1 MTMNKKTSCRQVLFA
16 TLLLGGTVTLSHA
29 QDEPLVAGIEAAF
42 PPWAYAEGGEYKG
55 IAVDAMR
62 AIAENQGLEVEF
74 RDMPWPSLIPALANE
89 RIDLLVTGLNVTEE
103 RNEVLDFT
111 IPWWEN
117 DDEVLVNADSD
128 LNVVTALCC
137 GATIGAQG
145 GSTQNSWVQANLV
158 ENEDIDVTLRS
169 YEDYVTAIEDMGVGR
184 IDSVVV
190 STDTAEDFINKGR
203 EVRIAGTIT
212 QGQPQALAVSR
223 GDPNGILG
231 TLNRGI
237 MELYESGQWQEIV
250 HSYAPHAT
258 IRQIPATMPDYVRT
272 YQEPIPGLEE
282 E

>member
-1 MTMNKKTSCRQVLFA
+1 MKNKSTFKQLFISSLFA
-16 TLLLGGTVTLSHA
+16 GSCLTVSGA
-29 QDEPLVAGIEAAF
+29 WAEPLVAGIEAAF

-74 RDMPWPSLIPALANE
+74 RDMPWPSLIPALASE

-117 DDEVLVNADSD
+117 DDEVLVNIDSE

-145 GSTQNSWVQANLV
+145 GSTQNGWVQKNLV
-158 ENEDIDVTLRS
+158 ENDDFDVTLRS
-169 YEDYVTAIEDMGVGR
+169 YESYVTAIEDMRVGR
-184 IDSVVV
+184 VDSVIV
-190 STDTAEDFINKGR
+190 STDTAEDFIDKGR

-223 GDPNGILG
+223 GDPNGILA

-250 HSYAPHAT
+250 HSYAPYAT

-272 YQEPIPGLEE
+272 YQTPIAGIDD
-282 E
+282 

>member
-1 MTMNKKTSCRQVLFA
+1 MNRNANTPSRRTLLV
-16 TLLLGGTVTLSHA
+16 TLLLGGSLTFMSQA
-29 QDEPLVAGIEAAF
+29 QADTLVAGIEAAF

-103 RNEVLDFT
+103 RDEVLDFT

-117 DDEVLVNADSD
+117 DDEVLVTADSE

-145 GSTQNSWVQANLV
+145 GSTQNSWVEENLV
-158 ENEDIDVTLRS
+158 ENGDIDVTLRS
-169 YEDYVTAIEDMGVGR
+169 YDDYVTAIEDMQVGR
-184 IDSVVV
+184 IDSVIV
-190 STDTAEDFINKGR
+190 STDTAEEFIAKGR
-203 EVRIAGTIT
+203 DVRIAGTIT

-223 GDPNGILG
+223 GDPNDILA
-231 TLNRGI
+231 TLNQGI
-237 MELYESGQWQEIV
+237 MELYESGQWEEIV
-250 HSYAPHAT
+250 KSYAPHAT
-258 IRQIPATMPDYVRT
+258 IREIPATMPDYVRT
-272 YQEPIPGLEE
+272 YQTPIPGLD
-282 E
+282 

>member
-1 MTMNKKTSCRQVLFA
+1 MTMNKKTSCRQVILA
-16 TLLLGGTVTLSHA
+16 SLLLGGTFTLSHA

-145 GSTQNSWVQANLV
+145 GSTQNSWVEANLV
-158 ENEDIDVTLRS
+158 ANDDIDVTLRS
-169 YEDYVTAIEDMGVGR
+169 YEDYVTAIEDMRVGR
-184 IDSVVV
+184 IDTVIV
-190 STDTAEDFINKGR
+190 STDTAEDFIDKGR

-250 HSYAPHAT
+250 HSYAPYAT

-272 YQEPIPGLEE
+272 YQEPIAGLE
-282 E
+282 

>member
-1 MTMNKKTSCRQVLFA
+1 MNNKPFKQLILSSMMA
-16 TLLLGGTVTLSHA
+16 GTLVTGTNALA
-29 QDEPLVAGIEAAF
+29 DPLVAGIEAAF

-74 RDMPWPSLIPALANE
+74 RDMPWPSLIPALASE

-117 DDEVLVNADSD
+117 DDEVMVNADSE

-145 GSTQNSWVQANLV
+145 GSTQNNWVQTNLV
-158 ENEDIDVTLRS
+158 ENEAIDVTLRS
-169 YEDYVTAIEDMGVGR
+169 YENYVTAMEDMRVGR
-184 IDSVVV
+184 LDSVIV
-190 STDTAEDFINKGR
+190 STDTAEDFIDKGR

-223 GDPNGILG
+223 GDPNEILA

-250 HSYAPHAT
+250 HSYAPYAS

-272 YQEPIPGLEE
+272 YQAPIAGLDD
-282 E
+282 

>member
-1 MTMNKKTSCRQVLFA
+1 MNQSFPLK
-16 TLLLGGTVTLSHA
+16 LLIASLIASGSLSLSAA
-29 QDEPLVAGIEAAF
+29 QAQTLVAGIEAAF

-62 AIAENQGLEVEF
+62 AIAENQGMEVEF

-117 DDEVLVNADSD
+117 DDEVMVNIDSE

-145 GSTQNSWVQANLV
+145 GSTQNSWVEANLV
-158 ENEDIDVTLRS
+158 ENDAIDATLRS
-169 YEDYVTAIEDMGVGR
+169 YENYVTAIEDMRVGR
-184 IDSVVV
+184 IDSVIV
-190 STDTAEDFINKGR
+190 STDTAEDFIDKGR

-223 GDPNGILG
+223 GDPNNILAA
-231 TLNRGI
+231 LNRGI

-250 HSYAPHAT
+250 HSYAPYAT

-272 YQEPIPGLEE
+272 YQAPIAGLDD
-282 E
+282 

>member
-1 MTMNKKTSCRQVLFA
+1 MNNKPFKQ
-16 TLLLGGTVTLSHA
+16 LLLSSVIAGACITGTSALA
-29 QDEPLVAGIEAAF
+29 EPLVAGIEAAF

-74 RDMPWPSLIPALANE
+74 RDMPWPSLIPALASE
-89 RIDLLVTGLNVTEE
+89 RIDLLVTGLNVTEA

-117 DDEVLVNADSD
+117 DDEVMVNADSE

-145 GSTQNSWVQANLV
+145 GSTQNSWVQTNLV
-158 ENEDIDVTLRS
+158 ENEAIDVTLRS
-169 YEDYVTAIEDMGVGR
+169 YENYVIAMEDMRVGR
-184 IDSVVV
+184 IDSVLV

-203 EVRIAGTIT
+203 EARIAGTIT

-223 GDPNGILG
+223 GDPNDILA

-237 MELYESGQWQEIV
+237 MELYESGQWQKIV
-250 HSYAPHAT
+250 HSYAPYAS

-272 YQEPIPGLEE
+272 YQAPIAGLDN
-282 E
+282 

>member
-1 MTMNKKTSCRQVLFA
+1 MNQSFPLK
-16 TLLLGGTVTLSHA
+16 LLIASLIASGSLSLSAA
-29 QDEPLVAGIEAAF
+29 QAQTLVAGIEAAF

-62 AIAENQGLEVEF
+62 AIAENQGMEVEF

-117 DDEVLVNADSD
+117 DDEVMVNIDSE

-145 GSTQNSWVQANLV
+145 GSTQNSWVEANLV
-158 ENEDIDVTLRS
+158 ENDAIDVTLRS
-169 YEDYVTAIEDMGVGR
+169 YENYVTAIEDMRVGR
-184 IDSVVV
+184 IDSVIV
-190 STDTAEDFINKGR
+190 STDTAEDFIDKGR

-223 GDPNGILG
+223 GDPNNILAA
-231 TLNRGI
+231 LNRGI

-250 HSYAPHAT
+250 HSYAPYAT

-272 YQEPIPGLEE
+272 YQAPIAGLDD
-282 E
+282 

>member
-1 MTMNKKTSCRQVLFA
+1 M
-16 TLLLGGTVTLSHA
+16 
-29 QDEPLVAGIEAAF
+29 
-42 PPWAYAEGGEYKG
+42 
-55 IAVDAMR
+55 DAMR

-74 RDMPWPSLIPALANE
+74 RDMPWPSLIPALASE
-89 RIDLLVTGLNVTEE
+89 RIDLLVTGLNVTEA

-117 DDEVLVNADSD
+117 DDEVMVNADSE

-145 GSTQNSWVQANLV
+145 GSTQNSWVQTNLV
-158 ENEDIDVTLRS
+158 ENEAIDVTLRS
-169 YEDYVTAIEDMGVGR
+169 YENYVIAMEDMRVGR
-184 IDSVVV
+184 IDSVLV

-203 EVRIAGTIT
+203 EARIAGTIT

-223 GDPNGILG
+223 GDPNDILA

-237 MELYESGQWQEIV
+237 MELYESGQWQKIV
-250 HSYAPHAT
+250 HSYAPYAS

-272 YQEPIPGLEE
+272 YQAPIAGLDN
-282 E
+282 

>member
-1 MTMNKKTSCRQVLFA
+1 MNMNKNKLCRTLLLSS
-16 TLLLGGTVTLSHA
+16 LLLGGTFTLSHA

-42 PPWAYAEGGEYKG
+42 PPWAYAQGGEYKG

-89 RIDLLVTGLNVTEE
+89 RIDLLVTGLNVTRE

-117 DDEVLVNADSD
+117 DDEVLVNADSE

-145 GSTQNSWVQANLV
+145 GSTQHSWIQANLV

-190 STDTAEDFINKGR
+190 STDTAEDFISKGR
-203 EVRIAGTIT
+203 DVRIAGTIT

-237 MELYESGQWQEIV
+237 MELYESGKWQEIV
-250 HSYAPHAT
+250 HSYAPYAT

-272 YQEPIPGLEE
+272 YQEPIAGLGEE
-282 E
+282 

>member
-1 MTMNKKTSCRQVLFA
+1 MNNNPLKLFLLSSVLA
-16 TLLLGGTVTLSHA
+16 GGSLSLSIA
-29 QDEPLVAGIEAAF
+29 QAQTLVAGIEAAF

-117 DDEVLVNADSD
+117 DDEVLVNIDSE

-145 GSTQNSWVQANLV
+145 GSTQNSWVEANLV
-158 ENEDIDVTLRS
+158 QNDAIDVTLRS
-169 YEDYVTAIEDMGVGR
+169 YEDYVTAIEDMRVGR
-184 IDSVVV
+184 IDSVIV
-190 STDTAEDFINKGR
+190 STDTAEDFIDKGR

-250 HSYAPHAT
+250 HSYAPYAT

-272 YQEPIPGLEE
+272 YQEPIAGLDD
-282 E
+282 